1 MSSQEELEYKGNG
14 WSKYQLMVLKQL
26 EDHAKLLDNLN
37 KQYNQIS
44 YDNKVAEINFNNW
57 KEQLS
62 KEIGVIN
69 KTVDRISTNL
79 SDITN
84 LEDEDSLGFRLRKI
98 ETEDVIQERMNGK
111 AKALWGMIG
120 AGVVFLGNIL
130 VQVAVTIWPK

>member
-130 VQVAVTIWPK
+130 VQVAVTLWPK